1 MGVVK
6 EEEKNDGV
14 ERVKRTIGSGG
25 NEVRMLAEGA
35 VVLKKWGSPPERF
48 EEAEEGWWW
57 RGR

>member
-1 MGVVK
+1 MK